1 VLIQKQEEFEIEI
14 NKLNELNER
23 KITDAEVKN
32 A

>member
-1 VLIQKQEEFEIEI
+1 VLIQKQEEFEREI